1 MASIF
6 RRRRGTQPIPDG
18 AKITTRKRRGG
29 GAETIATWTGLDGRK
44 HSAPLNR
51 AGDRIV
57 SLSRDWTIEFT
68 NEHGMP
74 QRVASGTPD
83 RLIAEQIASRL
94 ESDAAMRKRGL
105 LDPEAEQIAEQAK
118 RPLADHVADFEHYLQ
133 SKGVTPRHASET
145 ISRINAVLG
154 AGSCSKLADLSTSR
168 IQAALV
174 ARYNN
179 RSPRSFNAGLTA
191 VRSFAR
197 WAYRER
203 RTASEPLMGL
213 VRRNEAIDRKLVR
226 RELSGDE
233 AAWLLRS
240 TATRPVSHGLD
251 GSGRSVL
258 YALMLGS
265 GLRIGE
271 CRSLTRQSF
280 SLDSK
285 TPTVTVEARSSKRRK
300 RDCQPI
306 HVRLAAVIKGWLE
319 RIPDDGQPLFPVD
332 RFRTGAMF
340 KADCQAARNAWLAA
354 AANQAD
360 RLEREGSDFLCV
372 VDSQGRTLDCH
383 SLRHS
388 YVSGL
393 VRAGASVP
401 TAQRLA
407 RHADPSLTIGRY
419 SHANQEEVNA
429 ALPAPPT
436 LDPVNSLDRKWTG
449 RGGEMGLLQAAC
461 VIDGS
466 QGVGDATDRN
476 MLEMLDLANCGK
488 NSQGAPSWDRTK
500 DLLIKS
506 QLPHT
511 ANPGDSELLDKEWT
525 GNECWFTAEAIQV
538 VVARSNLPQYVRAA
552 MLSLV
557 RLTPKESTLG
567 LQPQGDTRRTGF

>member
-6 RRRRGTQPIPDG
+6 RRRRGTQPLPDG
-18 AKITTRKRRGG
+18 AKITVRKRRGG
-29 GAETIATWTGLDGRK
+29 GTETIATWVTKDGRK
-44 HSAPLNR
+44 HSAPLNKT
-51 AGDRIV
+51 GDKVV
-57 SLSRDWTIEFT
+57 SLSRDWTIEYIDE
-68 NEHGMP
+68 NNRP

-83 RLIAEQIASRL
+83 LLVAEQIALRL

-105 LDPEAEQIAEQAK
+105 LDPEAEQTAKQAK
-118 RPLADHVADFEHYLQ
+118 RPLAEHVADFQRYLQ
-133 SKGVTPRHASET
+133 AKGVTPRHVSET
-145 ISRINAVLG
+145 ISRVNAVLV
-154 AGSCSKLADLSTSR
+154 AGSCSKLADLATSR

-174 ARYNN
+174 TCYGN

-191 VRSFAR
+191 IRSFAR

-213 VRRNEAIDRKLVR
+213 VRRNEAIGRKLVR
-226 RELSGDE
+226 RELSSDE

-240 TATRPVSHGLD
+240 TATQPARHGLD

-280 SLDSK
+280 SLEDR

-300 RDCQPI
+300 RDVQPI
-306 HVRLAAVIKGWLE
+306 HPRLADVIRGWLE
-319 RIPDDGQPLFPVD
+319 RIPDDGRPLFPVD

-476 MLEMLDLANCGK
+476 MLEMLDLANCDE

-500 DLLIKS
+500 NLLIKS
-506 QLPHT
+506 QLAHT

-525 GNECWFTAEAIQV
+525 GDEFWFTAEAVQV
-538 VVARSNLPQYVRAA
+538 VVTGSSLPRHIKTAV
-552 MLSLV
+552 LSLV
-557 RLTPKESTLG
+557 RLS
-567 LQPQGDTRRTGF
+567 PQEAT